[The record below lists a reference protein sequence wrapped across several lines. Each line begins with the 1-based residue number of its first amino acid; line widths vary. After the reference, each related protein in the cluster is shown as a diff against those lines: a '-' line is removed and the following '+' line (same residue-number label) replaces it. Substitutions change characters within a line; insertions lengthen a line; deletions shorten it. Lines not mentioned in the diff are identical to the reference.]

1 MELLFKREQTG
12 EGFRGVRFKLW
23 AKLELDEEEL
33 RMIDHYRLD
42 NAILIEGDESDLIRR
57 SIMIGIVAMVAALF
71 TLGIG
76 FTALGSTSLGAIVT
90 ILAGG
95 AAGFWW
101 FNEKRETIM
110 VNDLLQ
116 GRHFKCKSVIE
127 LAKKEAWVEGTVATF
142 RQVMEGSKHW
152 DSTEHKGVPVLP
164 PDEAREMLA
173 RL

>member
-1 MELLFKREQTG
+1 MELLFKRKQTS
-12 EGFRGVRFKLW
+12 EGMRGVRFKLW

-42 NAILIEGDESDLIRR
+42 HAILIEGDESELIKW
-57 SIMIGIVAMVAALF
+57 SIVIGVAAWLLF
-71 TLGIG
+71 GSTIGLVMTFAVGFVLAAILSLCVGIG
-76 FTALGSTSLGAIVT
+76 
-90 ILAGG
+90 
-95 AAGFWW
+95 AGFWW

-110 VNDLLQ
+110 VNDLIQ

-127 LAKKEAWVEGTVATF
+127 LAKKEAWLQGTVAAF

-152 DSTEHKGVPVLP
+152 DGTEQLSVPVLP
-164 PDEAREMLA
+164 PEEARDLLA